1 MKCVFCIHKPG
12 ESQDARAA
20 MSPKVKYLLAT
31 ALVLTAWIVGFM
43 MGGAFRGQPGN
54 AQGGTA
60 GAHNEATEQALRR
73 EAAKRVGTVEATDGE
88 QTKREPWDRA
98 RLEAAAKGLMRE
110 GSIATIFRRAILL
123 MDQLGPEDFPLV
135 MEVGDGK
142 KESDDLADIMRA
154 FCTAR
159 WAELDPKAAAE
170 YIMKNDRPRGW
181 IDIDG
186 HLLWNTWGGKDAA
199 AAVAFA
205 KGMKDSGNRDSAL
218 KVIVQTMARM
228 DPDGALDFA
237 KLHAPE
243 MLAKGEF
250 SRELSENA
258 LASRPED
265 MARRLASIPGNEGAT
280 ISAIREAS
288 IRWAATNRAAALAWA
303 QSLSEPAVRDAAL
316 AGVYQQWFHDK
327 PHEAAAAA
335 LAEAR
340 NGGDL
345 DEVAAVGANGWSLED
360 WQGAAGW
367 AEKLP
372 TEKERTTAYGALGE
386 RLGRDKPQAGAQ
398 WMESLPEGPAKD
410 EAIARYVV
418 QVESKDGAGAM
429 AWALTISDEKKRQET
444 SQRVVKSWF
453 ARSPASAFE
462 WLQSSDTITPEQRG
476 ELLGK

>member
-12 ESQDARAA
+12 EPQDARAA
-20 MSPKVKYLLAT
+20 MSPKSKYLLAT
-31 ALVLTAWIVGFM
+31 ALVLIAWIVGFM

-54 AQGGTA
+54 VQGGVN
-60 GAHNEATEQALRR
+60 AHSEATEQALRR
-73 EAAKRVGTVEATDGE
+73 EAGKRVGTVEASDGE

-98 RLEAAAKGLMRE
+98 RLEVAAKGLMRE

-135 MEVGDGK
+135 MEVGEGR
-142 KESDDLADIMRA
+142 EDDSGLSEIIRG
-154 FCTAR
+154 FCTVR

-170 YIMKNDRPRGW
+170 YLLKNRKPGGW

-186 HLLWNTWGGKDAA
+186 HLLWNTWGGKDPA

-205 KGMKDSGNRDSAL
+205 KGMTKPGERDSAL

-258 LASRPED
+258 MASRHED

-280 ISAIREAS
+280 TSAIRAAS
-288 IRWAATNRAAALAWA
+288 IRWAETDRTAALDWA
-303 QSLSEPAVRDAAL
+303 QSLSEPTVRDAAL
-316 AGVYQQWFHDK
+316 AGVYQQWFRDK
-327 PHEAAAAA
+327 PQEAASAA

-345 DEVAAVGANGWSLED
+345 DAVASVGANGWPLND

-398 WMESLPEGPAKD
+398 WMEALPEGPAKD

-418 QVESKDGAGAM
+418 QVEGEDGAGAM

-444 SQRVVKSWF
+444 SHRVVKSWF
-453 ARSPASAFE
+453 ERSPASAFE